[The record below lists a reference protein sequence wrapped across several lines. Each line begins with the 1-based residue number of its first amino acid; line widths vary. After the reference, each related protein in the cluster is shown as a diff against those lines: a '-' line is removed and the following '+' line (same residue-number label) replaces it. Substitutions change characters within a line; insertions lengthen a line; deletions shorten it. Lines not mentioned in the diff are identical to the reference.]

1 MRRTILIAMC
11 LIWCGRSA
19 SAQFLDHID
28 IGAGL
33 RQEQITSWPHKDVH
47 RIGTHPV
54 LSASTPFHWGAVTAE
69 IGFAKLHRLN
79 EAGFDIHRTQVALYW
94 NPVVRFTNGLSAH
107 LSAGTGIDHYTSSL
121 EGNSSE
127 IENLVAF
134 GFSLEQ
140 KVGPVVLA
148 AESRLVRVLTYRP
161 MDSVSFGA
169 SVRYNIRTPDWMI
182 DVVR

>member
-1 MRRTILIAMC
+1 MRRTILIAFC

-19 SAQFLDHID
+19 SAQFLEHID

-47 RIGTHPV
+47 RIGIHPV
-54 LSASTPFHWGAVTAE
+54 LSASTPFHWGKLVAE
-69 IGFAKLHRLN
+69 MGFAKLDRLN
-79 EAGFDIHRTQVALYW
+79 ETGLDIHRTQVALYW
-94 NPVVRFTNGLSAH
+94 APVIRLTQKLTAH
-107 LSAGTGIDHYTSSL
+107 PSVGTGIDRYGSSL

-134 GFSLEQ
+134 GIALEQ
-140 KVGPVVLA
+140 NIGPLVIA
-148 AESRLVRVLTYRP
+148 AESRMVRVLTYRP
-161 MDSVSFGA
+161 MVSVSYGF
-169 SVRYNIRTPDWMI
+169 SLRYHIRSPDWII